1 MTGLPVV
8 RSRLLE
14 WSLVAAVVIAL
25 VLAFG
30 YYANRVRGQGE
41 LAAIRMTVGALR
53 STLAVEDLR
62 LKVPGVSPPVAL
74 IPHNPFE
81 LLQRRPANY
90 RGEASD
96 AQSVEVMATPGSWV
110 YDRSCACVA
119 YRPLDARWLDSPS
132 GDVLLWFLVIGP
144 QGQKQASSHGPL
156 QLVAR
161 ETYHWQGQLI
171 E

>member
-41 LAAIRMTVGALR
+41 LAAIQMTVGALR

-62 LKVPGVSPPVAL
+62 LKVRGVSPPVAL

-96 AQSVEVMATPGSWV
+96 AQCLRCLPAT
-110 YDRSCACVA
+110 
-119 YRPLDARWLDSPS
+119 
-132 GDVLLWFLVIGP
+132 
-144 QGQKQASSHGPL
+144 
-156 QLVAR
+156 
-161 ETYHWQGQLI
+161 
-171 E
+171 